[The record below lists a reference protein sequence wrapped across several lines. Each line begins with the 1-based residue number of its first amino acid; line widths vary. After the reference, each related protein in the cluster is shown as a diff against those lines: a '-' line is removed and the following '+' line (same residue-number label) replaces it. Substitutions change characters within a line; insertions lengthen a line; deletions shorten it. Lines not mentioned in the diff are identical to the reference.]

1 VVEILNREDLMRK
14 ILGLLTLAA
23 RGGKSEGGLLTPEG
37 GTVDH
42 QKLCLLIS
50 RQEISSA
57 VGRLAALIRSDYGNW
72 CPFLLGVL
80 KGSFVFLA
88 DLVREVDIPLT
99 VDFIRA
105 RSYDGTTS
113 TGAVV
118 GSSLPEEGL
127 SGRHVLLVEDIVD
140 TGITASYLIHQL
152 EAYGPASLKLCA
164 LLDKPSARVVPVRI
178 DYLGFTVPD
187 GFVVGYG
194 LDLDQ
199 QYRYLPDVY
208 ILEEA

>member
-1 VVEILNREDLMRK
+1 MGNYTTD
-14 ILGLLTLAA
+14 AA
-23 RGGKSEGGLLTPEG
+23 FGGKSEAGLLTSEG
-37 GTVDH
+37 GTVGS

-57 VGRLAALIRSDYGNW
+57 VRRLASLIRNDYGNC
-72 CPFLLGVL
+72 CPLLLGVL

-88 DLVREVDIPLT
+88 DLVREIDTPLT

-113 TGAVV
+113 TGVV
-118 GSSLPEEGL
+118 EGASLPESRV

-140 TGITASYLIHQL
+140 TGITATHLIHQL

-178 DYLGFTVPD
+178 DYLGLTVSE

-194 LDLDQ
+194 LDFDQ
-199 QYRYLPDVY
+199 HYRYLPDIY
-208 ILEEA
+208 LLKEPQSGP